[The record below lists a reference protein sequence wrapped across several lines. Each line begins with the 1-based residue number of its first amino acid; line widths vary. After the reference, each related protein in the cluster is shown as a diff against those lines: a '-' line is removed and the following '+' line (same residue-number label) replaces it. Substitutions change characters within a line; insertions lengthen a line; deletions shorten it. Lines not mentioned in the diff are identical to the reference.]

1 MKNDQKTAI
10 VTGGAKGLGR
20 AICETL
26 ASTGTL
32 VVVADMEI
40 AKARETADSIKG
52 HGGEA
57 VAMEVN
63 IADEASVLA
72 LYQAVKALS
81 PTIDILVNNAA
92 IGRELPILDIAVAEW
107 DRIFAVNMRGTFLM
121 SREALRIMKEQRSG
135 KIISIASAA
144 GKIGGLVAGAHYS
157 ASKAGVICFTK
168 SLAMQAAPFKINVN
182 AVCPGPIAT
191 DMTAIWGEEANRA
204 FAEKIPWKEYGRP
217 QDVADAVAFL
227 ASEKSRYITGEI
239 LDVNGGFVMD

>member
-1 MKNDQKTAI
+1 MNNQKTAI
-10 VTGGAKGLGR
+10 VTGGAKGLGK

-26 ASTGTL
+26 ASPGTL
-32 VVVADMEI
+32 VVVADMDI

-57 VAMEVN
+57 VSMEVN

-121 SREALRIMKEQRSG
+121 SREALRVMKEQRSG

-191 DMTAIWGEEANRA
+191 DMTAVWGEETIRA
-204 FAEKIPWKEYGRP
+204 VAEKIPWKEFGQP

>member
-1 MKNDQKTAI
+1 MNDQKTAI
-10 VTGGAKGLGR
+10 VTGGAKGLGK

-40 AKARETADSIKG
+40 AKARETADSIKS

-191 DMTAIWGEEANRA
+191 DMTAVWGEEMNRA
-204 FAEKIPWKEYGRP
+204 VAEKIPWKEFGRP

>member
-1 MKNDQKTAI
+1 MNDKKTAI
-10 VTGGAKGLGR
+10 VTGGAKGLGK

-26 ASTGTL
+26 ASPGTL

-40 AKARETADSIKG
+40 AKARDTADSING
-52 HGGEA
+52 RGGEA

-81 PTIDILVNNAA
+81 PTVDILVNNAG
-92 IGRELPILDIAVAEW
+92 IGRELPILDITVAEW

-121 SREALRIMKEQRSG
+121 SREAFRVMKEQGSG

-168 SLAMQAAPFKINVN
+168 SLAMQAAAFKINVN

-191 DMTAIWGEEANRA
+191 DMTAIWGEETIRA
-204 FAEKIPWKEYGRP
+204 TAEKIPWKEFGRP

>member
-1 MKNDQKTAI
+1 MNDKKTAI
-10 VTGGAKGLGR
+10 VTGGAKGLGK

-26 ASTGTL
+26 ASPGTL

-40 AKARETADSIKG
+40 AKARDTADSING
-52 HGGEA
+52 RGGEA

-81 PTIDILVNNAA
+81 PTVDILVNNAG
-92 IGRELPILDIAVAEW
+92 IGRELPILDITVAEW

-121 SREALRIMKEQRSG
+121 SREALRVMKEQRSG

-182 AVCPGPIAT
+182 AVCPGPTAT
-191 DMTAIWGEEANRA
+191 DMTAVWGEETNRTV
-204 FAEKIPWKEYGRP
+204 AEKIPWKEFGQP

>member
-1 MKNDQKTAI
+1 MNERKTAI
-10 VTGGAKGLGR
+10 VTGGAKGLGK

-26 ASTGTL
+26 ASPGTL

-40 AKARETADSIKG
+40 AKAHETADSIKRQ
-52 HGGEA
+52 GGEA

-92 IGRELPILDIAVAEW
+92 IGHEVPILDIAVAEW

-191 DMTAIWGEEANRA
+191 DMTAVWGDEMNRA